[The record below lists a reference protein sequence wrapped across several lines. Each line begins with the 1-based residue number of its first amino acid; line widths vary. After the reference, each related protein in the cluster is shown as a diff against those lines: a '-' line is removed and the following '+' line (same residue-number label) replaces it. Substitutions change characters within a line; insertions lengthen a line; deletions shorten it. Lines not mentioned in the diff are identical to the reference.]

1 MAAEEHLSSQFE
13 IVHPH
18 RQVRIGGQNFPAAH
32 TSSDEDYPN
41 EKRMRFKA
49 AWVPMENGSLIRV
62 SHFDDEPGKF
72 FMHAPMKEGAEKPGA
87 PSFEPHHSL
96 PDQYGNQR
104 PFLKVHGAEMAAK
117 MLTGQSTRPVGDAE
131 KASSKAQL
139 QKFRE
144 RHAT

>member
-18 RQVRIGGQNFPAAH
+18 RAVRIGGQMFPAAH
-32 TSSDEDYPN
+32 TTSDEDHPDH
-41 EKRMRFKA
+41 KSIGFKA

-72 FMHAPMKEGAEKPGA
+72 YMHAPMKKGAADPGA
-87 PSFEPHHSL
+87 SSFEPHHPL
-96 PDQYGNQR
+96 PDQYGNTR
-104 PFLKVHGAEMAAK
+104 PFLRVNGAEMAAK
-117 MLTGQSTRPVGDAE
+117 TLAGQANRPISAE
-131 KASSKAQL
+131 EHKASKTQL

-144 RHAT
+144 QHAP